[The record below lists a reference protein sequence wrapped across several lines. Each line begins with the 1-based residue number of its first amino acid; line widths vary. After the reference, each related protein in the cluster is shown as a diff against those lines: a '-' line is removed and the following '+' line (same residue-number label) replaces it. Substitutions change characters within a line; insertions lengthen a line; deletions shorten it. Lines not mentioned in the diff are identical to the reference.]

1 MWEEIAAL
9 NSEIGEREFRKDI
22 AYFNGLLA
30 PAFAMQ
36 RANPER
42 TIVDRGRFLHE
53 LETADPKARV
63 TQVDSMSLFGQERL
77 IVTCVVMMEKRRY
90 HNVRVFV
97 ANRNPNASNADHKW
111 LLLAWLN
118 EPLPSSE

>member
-1 MWEEIAAL
+1 MWQEAAAQ
-9 NSEIGEREFRKDI
+9 NVEIGEREFRKDTK
-22 AYFNGLLA
+22 YFDILLA

-42 TIVDRGRFLHE
+42 TIVDRKRFLDD
-53 LETADPKARV
+53 LEKADPKPRV
-63 TQVDSMSLFGQERL
+63 TQVDSISLIGQERL
-77 IVTCVVMMEKRRY
+77 IVICVVTMDARRY

-97 ANRNPNASNADHKW
+97 RNRKPRVSDADPEW

-118 EPLPSSE
+118 EPLP

>member
-1 MWEEIAAL
+1 MWQDIAAL
-9 NSEIGEREFRKDI
+9 NFEIGEREFRKDI

-42 TIVDRGRFLHE
+42 TIVDRGQFLHE
-53 LETADPKARV
+53 LGTADPKARV
-63 TQVDSMSLFGQERL
+63 TEVDSMSLVGHERL
-77 IVTCVVMMEKRRY
+77 IVTCVVTMDNRRY
-90 HNVRVFV
+90 RNVRVFV
-97 ANRNPNASNADHKW
+97 VNRNPNASNADQKW

-118 EPLPSSE
+118 EPLP